1 MAIWNPSLDN
11 AIYRVPLCIR
21 AERYIMYTFAI
32 SPKIYEQVLI
42 SSVPP
47 HIIGRLLNSVQTCF
61 LFWFQEII
69 IKSVASG
76 NIFPWGSR
84 MYIVYCVSLIRMILR
99 CFRKALFKVY
109 FNVLLCTPG
118 SDKKDWNVILD
129 AALRWWSEPLKY

>member
-1 MAIWNPSLDN
+1 MLYIGYPYVSGQKD
-11 AIYRVPLCIR
+11 ISCIHL
-21 AERYIMYTFAI
+21 RY
-32 SPKIYEQVLI
+32 PKKIYEQVLI

-61 LFWFQEII
+61 LFWFQGII

-99 CFRKALFKVY
+99 CFRKAPFKVY